1 MPTRPSPLLPSP
13 FPSFDVTRQNRLTR
27 SHRMIEQTIS
37 DVDLLKQ
44 KVRQPPQR
52 SPPPD
57 FLCPITRAVMHCP
70 MVTCDGHTYEK
81 QAIKQW
87 LERNTTSPRTG
98 LVLRSNRLVPNYALK
113 GAIEEHF
120 NRGSV
125 GGVAE
130 GGSPCG
136 SGSNGGSG
144 GSGCV

>member
-1 MPTRPSPLLPSP
+1 
-13 FPSFDVTRQNRLTR
+13 
-27 SHRMIEQTIS
+27 
-37 DVDLLKQ
+37 
-44 KVRQPPQR
+44 
-52 SPPPD
+52 
-57 FLCPITRAVMHCP
+57 MHCP

-113 GAIEEHF
+113 GAIDSF

-125 GGVAE
+125 GGGAE
-130 GGSPCG
+130 GGFPGG